1 VTSPAPLPAAAAV
14 IGVDGC
20 RAGWVGVHW
29 SVDDTAAVLVAG
41 TMLELVG
48 GLVAAHGP
56 VDVVGVDIPLH
67 LPTDAPRAAEREARR
82 RLPGRA
88 STVFGSPSSAAID
101 APDYAEANRLNR
113 EATGLGL
120 SRQAFGLFPAIRDAR
135 AWLAGRPEVRVEEV
149 HPESSFA
156 ELAGEPLL
164 ERKKTADG
172 AARRRALLVEV
183 GLTLPLVAPR
193 GAGLD
198 DLLDAGAAAWSAR
211 RVAQGTAVRLP
222 EDPADGAPIWV

>member
-1 VTSPAPLPAAAAV
+1 VTSPAHLPAAAAV

-67 LPTDAPRAAEREARR
+67 LPTDAPRAAE
-82 RLPGRA
+82 
-88 STVFGSPSSAAID
+88 
-101 APDYAEANRLNR
+101 R

>member
-1 VTSPAPLPAAAAV
+1 MTSPAPLPAAAAV

-29 SVDDTAAVLVAG
+29 SDDDAAAVLVAG

-113 EATGLGL
+113 AHNAGGSLFLAWNLRKHSNAQLLEGHPGL
-120 SRQAFGLFPAIRDAR
+120 SIII
-135 AWLAGRPEVRVEEV
+135 
-149 HPESSFA
+149 
-156 ELAGEPLL
+156 L
-164 ERKKTADG
+164 E
-172 AARRRALLVEV
+172 
-183 GLTLPLVAPR
+183 
-193 GAGLD
+193 
-198 DLLDAGAAAWSAR
+198 
-211 RVAQGTAVRLP
+211 Q
-222 EDPADGAPIWV
+222 